1 MDSTILI
8 AGAGQVG
15 SRYLQGMAKC
25 WNTLN
30 IFLYDVSDQ
39 SLQLAKMRWEEV
51 FHNVS
56 QSKVGDVIDTATQH
70 KVTFSTSLKKIPK
83 QIDIAIVATNADV
96 RPLVIKQIVTTCKVK
111 FWVLEKV
118 LAQSEVAL
126 DEIASL
132 TQGSEGSWVNTNR
145 RMMVWH
151 QQIREKLRS
160 DTPLRI
166 TGSGSLWGLA
176 CNGVHYL
183 DLVSW
188 WTSETLKTIDISG
201 LDSQWIESKRKGFF
215 EVTGNISAYFSGGT
229 HLKLES
235 RLEGAP
241 FIMKVEGQKKNCTID
256 ENKGIVS
263 DVDGIIATG
272 KNEMQST
279 MTSRLVDDL
288 LAKRKCRLPKLSES
302 MEIHRVFL
310 RSLLKQ
316 WNNVH
321 SKNVDTLPIT

>member
-1 MDSTILI
+1 M
-8 AGAGQVG
+8 
-15 SRYLQGMAKC
+15 
-25 WNTLN
+25 
-30 IFLYDVSDQ
+30 IF
-39 SLQLAKMRWEEV
+39 W
-51 FHNVS
+51 
-56 QSKVGDVIDTATQH
+56 
-70 KVTFSTSLKKIPK
+70 
-83 QIDIAIVATNADV
+83 
-96 RPLVIKQIVTTCKVK
+96 
-111 FWVLEKV
+111 
-118 LAQSEVAL
+118 
-126 DEIASL
+126 
-132 TQGSEGSWVNTNR
+132 
-145 RMMVWH
+145 
-151 QQIREKLRS
+151 
-160 DTPLRI
+160 
-166 TGSGSLWGLA
+166 
-176 CNGVHYL
+176 
-183 DLVSW
+183 
-188 WTSETLKTIDISG
+188 G

>member
-15 SRYLQGMAKC
+15 SRYLQGMANC
-25 WNTLN
+25 QNTLD
-30 IFLYDVSDQ
+30 IYVYDVSEQ
-39 SLQLAKMRWEEV
+39 SLQLAKKRWEQV
-51 FHNVS
+51 FHTVS
-56 QSKVGDVIDTATQH
+56 PSHHGGVTDSAVQH
-70 KVTFSTSLKKIPK
+70 KVTFSPSFEKIPK
-83 QIDIAIVATNADV
+83 KIDIAVVATNADV
-96 RPLVIKQIVTTCKVK
+96 RPLVTKQIVTTCKVK
-111 FWVLEKV
+111 FWILEKV

-132 TQGSEGSWVNTNR
+132 TQGSVGSWVNIPR

-151 QQIREKLRS
+151 HQIRDKLRS
-160 DTPLRI
+160 DIPLRI

-176 CNGVHYL
+176 CNGIHYL

-201 LDSQWIESKRKGFF
+201 LNSQWVESKRKGFF
-215 EVTGNISAYFSGGT
+215 EITGKITAHYSGGT
-229 HLKLES
+229 HLTLES
-235 RLEGAP
+235 RLKGPP
-241 FIMKVEGQKKNCTID
+241 FSMKVEGQNKIWNID
-256 ENKGIVS
+256 ENKGIAS
-263 DVDGIIATG
+263 DAYGVFITG

-279 MTSRLVDDL
+279 MTSRMVDDL

-310 RSLLKQ
+310 RSLLEQ

-321 SKNVDTLPIT
+321 SKNIDTLPIT